1 MDWSEMLLAEDDYPL
16 HQTALPLA
24 HVMDGHPNAYDRFWF
39 NGYDEEFYFAFALGL
54 YPNRGVIDAA
64 FSVVQGDRQYSV
76 FASDALVGRATRVG
90 PMRLEIIEPMRV
102 NRVIVDAPDQGLR
115 CDLTYTRRTVM
126 SEEPR
131 QTMHDGA
138 RLFMDVTRATQLGTW
153 SGWIETPNGRHRLPE
168 GLRGTKDRSWGVR
181 PIGEPLPG
189 VESQRAPQIAFF
201 WAPLH
206 LGDGG
211 MHFMTFD
218 DAHGHPLSR
227 SAALMPTD
235 GSAVTIHGGL
245 AIKMR
250 RGTRWM
256 DHAVL
261 TMGERA
267 ITLTPLLRFQMRG
280 AGYGH
285 PQYAHG
291 RWHGGAIVNDEQ
303 LNLET
308 IDPLEYANIHV
319 QHVVRATC
327 GDEVG
332 LGVLEQLVLGPY
344 EPAGLHGLFDGA

>member
-1 MDWSEMLLAEDDYPL
+1 MNWSDMLLAEDDFPL

-64 FSVVQGDRQYSV
+64 FSVVQEDRQYSV
-76 FASDALVGRATRVG
+76 FASDALVGRPTAVG

-102 NRVIVDAPDQGLR
+102 NRVTVDAPDHGLR
-115 CDLTYTRRTVM
+115 CDLTYTRRTAI

-153 SGWIETPNGRHRLPE
+153 SGWIETPNGRHQIPE
-168 GLRGTKDRSWGVR
+168 NFRGTKDRSWGVR

-189 VESQRAPQIAFF
+189 VESHRTPQLAFF

-206 LGDGG
+206 VGG
-211 MHFMTFD
+211 GGLHFTTFD
-218 DAHGHPLSR
+218 DSHGHPLSR
-227 SAALMPTD
+227 SAVMFADDAAVMTHGALT
-235 GSAVTIHGGL
+235 VTM
-245 AIKMR
+245 A

-256 DHAVL
+256 SHAVL
-261 TMGERA
+261 TMGEEE

-280 AGYGH
+280 AGYNH
-285 PQYAHG
+285 PQFAHG
-291 RWHGGAIVNDEQ
+291 RWHGGPIVTDEQ

-308 IDPLEYANIHV
+308 LDPLEYANIHV
-319 QHVVRATC
+319 QHVVRATR
-327 GDEVG
+327 DHEVG

-344 EPAGLHGLFDGA
+344 EPAGLRGLLDGA

>member
-1 MDWSEMLLAEDDYPL
+1 MLLAEDDYPL
-16 HQTALPLA
+16 HQTTLPLA

-64 FSVVQGDRQYSV
+64 FSVVQDDRQYSV
-76 FASDALVGRATRVG
+76 FASDALVGRPTAVG
-90 PMRLEIIEPMRV
+90 PMRLELVEPMRV
-102 NRVIVDAPDQGLR
+102 NRVVVDAPDHGLR
-115 CDLTYTRRTVM
+115 GDLTYTRRTAI

-153 SGWIETPNGRHRLPE
+153 SGWIETPNGRHQLPDNF
-168 GLRGTKDRSWGVR
+168 RGTKDRSWGVR
-181 PIGEPLPG
+181 PIGERLPG
-189 VESQRAPQIAFF
+189 VESHRAPQLAFF

-211 MHFMTFD
+211 VHFMTFD

-227 SAALMPTD
+227 SSALLPTKDAAVMTA
-235 GSAVTIHGGL
+235 GSLQIEMA
-245 AIKMR
+245 

-256 DHAVL
+256 KGAVL
-261 TMGERA
+261 TTGDDE

-280 AGYGH
+280 AGYSH
-285 PQYAHG
+285 PQFAHG
-291 RWHGGAIVNDEQ
+291 RWHGGPIVSDEQ

-308 IDPLEYANIHV
+308 LDPLEYANIHV
-319 QHVVRATC
+319 QHVVRATR

-332 LGVLEQLVLGPY
+332 LGVLEQLVIGPY
-344 EPAGLHGLFDGA
+344 EPAGLRGLLDGA